1 MQLHTLSPE
10 LYWLTLTTLMTALF
24 WIALHHQLDN
34 RTGFSQGGLGS
45 QMTTTTASHASTWA
59 ARMFQAHENAV
70 ENLVIFAPL
79 VLTLHVLDI
88 STDTTV
94 TACAVYF
101 AARAAHFLVFT
112 FGIPLLRVLTFAIG
126 FGAQM
131 VLGLVLLGVM

>member
-24 WIALHHQLDN
+24 WMPYIINWVVEQ
-34 RTGFSQGGLGS
+34 GFFKAVWDPNDYDHSKPR
-45 QMTTTTASHASTWA
+45 AAWA
-59 ARMFQAHENAV
+59 MRMFQAHENAV

-79 VLTLHVLDI
+79 VLTLHALGI
-88 STDTTV
+88 STDITV

-112 FGIPLLRVLTFAIG
+112 FGIPLLRVLTFAIA

>member
-1 MQLHTLSPE
+1 MQQHTLSPE

-24 WIALHHQLDN
+24 WMPYIINWVVEQ
-34 RTGFSQGGLGS
+34 GFFKAVWDPNDYDHSKPR
-45 QMTTTTASHASTWA
+45 AAWA
-59 ARMFQAHENAV
+59 MWMFQAHENAV

-79 VLTLHVLDI
+79 VLTLHALDI

-112 FGIPLLRVLTFAIG
+112 FGIPLLRVLTFATA
-126 FGAQM
+126 FAAQM

>member
-1 MQLHTLSPE
+1 MQLHTLPPE

-24 WIALHHQLDN
+24 WVPYILN
-34 RTGFSQGGLGS
+34 WMVEQGVVKAVWDPDDYDHS
-45 QMTTTTASHASTWA
+45 RPRAAWA
-59 ARMFQAHENAV
+59 VRMFQAHQNAV

-79 VLTLHVLDI
+79 VLTLHALGI
-88 STDTTV
+88 STDITV

-101 AARAAHFLVFT
+101 WARAAHFLVFT
-112 FGIPLLRVLTFAIG
+112 FAVPLLRVLTFATA

>member
-24 WIALHHQLDN
+24 WMPYIINWVVEQ
-34 RTGFSQGGLGS
+34 GFFKAVWDPNDYDHSKPR
-45 QMTTTTASHASTWA
+45 AAWA
-59 ARMFQAHENAV
+59 MRMFQAHENAV

-79 VLTLHVLDI
+79 VLTLHALDI

-112 FGIPLLRVLTFAIG
+112 FGIPLLRVLTFAIA

>member
-1 MQLHTLSPE
+1 MPLHTLPPE

-24 WIALHHQLDN
+24 WVPYIIN
-34 RTGFSQGGLGS
+34 WMIEQGVVKAVWDPDDYDHS
-45 QMTTTTASHASTWA
+45 RPQAAWA
-59 ARMFQAHENAV
+59 MRMHQAHGNAV

-79 VLTLHVLDI
+79 VLTLHALDI
-88 STDTTV
+88 SSDATV

-101 AARAAHFLVFT
+101 WARAAHFLVFT
-112 FGIPLLRVLTFAIG
+112 FAVPLLRVLTFATA

>member
-1 MQLHTLSPE
+1 MQLHTLPPE

-24 WIALHHQLDN
+24 WVPYIINWMVEQGVVKAVWDPEDYDHSRPRAAWAL
-34 RTGFSQGGLGS
+34 
-45 QMTTTTASHASTWA
+45 
-59 ARMFQAHENAV
+59 RMLRAHENAV

-79 VLTLHVLDI
+79 VLTLHALGI

-101 AARAAHFLVFT
+101 WARAAHFLVFT
-112 FGIPLLRVLTFAIG
+112 FAVPLLRVLTFATA

>member
-24 WIALHHQLDN
+24 WMPYITNWIIEQ
-34 RTGFSQGGLGS
+34 GFLKAVWDPNDYDHSKPR
-45 QMTTTTASHASTWA
+45 AAWA
-59 ARMFQAHENAV
+59 MRMFQAHENAV

-79 VLTLHVLDI
+79 VLTLHALDI

-112 FGIPLLRVLTFAIG
+112 FGIPLLRVLTFAIA